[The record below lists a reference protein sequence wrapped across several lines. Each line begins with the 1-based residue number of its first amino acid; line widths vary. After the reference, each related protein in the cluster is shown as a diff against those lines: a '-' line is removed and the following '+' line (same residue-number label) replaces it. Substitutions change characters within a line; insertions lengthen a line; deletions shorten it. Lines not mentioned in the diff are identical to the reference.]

1 MERTGDSPGSL
12 VSVSVESVELSLS
25 TAEHL
30 STCWSSENSL
40 SSGQLALRETCHLG
54 EEHWEEH
61 DSLQASKAHLPLV
74 ITFFVG

>member
-30 STCWSSENSL
+30 STRWSS
-40 SSGQLALRETCHLG
+40 G

-74 ITFFVG
+74 ITFFAG